1 VVRILTM
8 SHATIAGMTES
19 GKTFGAQCLA
29 KGLRAEGVNTL
40 VLHKPMEIWPASAAS
55 WQTDDIER
63 FLPMFECN
71 RGCAVFMELS
81 DAAVSK
87 YDERVHRCFTAGRHL
102 GHRVHFI
109 TQRPATVHPAIR
121 ENCTAL
127 YLFNC
132 ATKAAQMWA
141 EEFNDPALL
150 AADRLPQYVFL
161 HKPSRFAPAVLR
173 KFTA

>member
-1 VVRILTM
+1 MVRILTM
-8 SHATIAGMTES
+8 SHATIAGMTQS
-19 GKTFGAQCLA
+19 GKTFAGIELA
-29 KGLRAEGVNTL
+29 KGFRASGVGTL
-40 VLHKPMEIWPASAAS
+40 VLHKPLEPWPAAAAS

-63 FLPMFECN
+63 FLPMFDRA

-87 YDERVHRCFTAGRHL
+87 YDARVHRCFTAGRHL
-102 GHRVHFI
+102 GHRVHYM

-121 ENCTAL
+121 ENCVAL

-132 ATKAAQMWA
+132 AANAAAIWA

-150 AADRLPQYVFL
+150 RASTLPPFVFL

-173 KFTA
+173 KFNA

>member
-1 VVRILTM
+1 M

-19 GKTFGAQCLA
+19 GKTFGAMCLA
-29 KGLRAEGVNTL
+29 KALRAEGVSTL
-40 VLHKPMEIWPASAAS
+40 VLHKPMEIWPADAAS

-63 FLPMFECN
+63 FLPMFDGS

-87 YDERVHRCFTAGRHL
+87 YDARVHRCFTAGRHL
-102 GHRVHFI
+102 GHSVHYI

-121 ENCTAL
+121 ENCSAL

-132 ATKAAQMWA
+132 APNAAAIWA
-141 EEFNDPALL
+141 EEFNDAALL
-150 AADRLPQYVFL
+150 RAPELPAYCFL

-173 KFTA
+173 ILKS

>member
-1 VVRILTM
+1 M

-19 GKTFGAQCLA
+19 GKTFAGIELA
-29 KGLRAEGVNTL
+29 KGFRAAGVGTL
-40 VLHKPMEIWPASAAS
+40 VLHKPMEQWPAAAAS
-55 WQTDDIER
+55 WQTDSIER
-63 FLPMFECN
+63 FLPMFERS

-87 YDERVHRCFTAGRHL
+87 YDARVHRCFTAGRHF

-132 ATKAAQMWA
+132 ATNAAKMWA
-141 EEFNDPALL
+141 EEFNDAALL
-150 AADRLPQYVFL
+150 EADRLPQYVFL
-161 HKPSRFAPAVLR
+161 HKASRFAPAVRR
-173 KFTA
+173 KFSV